1 MKASFEDIPP
11 SLRAG
16 GEATQGW
23 QVAILQGLY
32 VWLLGCFASL
42 EMMQHHF
49 IDTLLGERA

>member
-32 VWLLGCFASL
+32 VWLLCCFASL
-42 EMMQHHF
+42 AMTQHHF